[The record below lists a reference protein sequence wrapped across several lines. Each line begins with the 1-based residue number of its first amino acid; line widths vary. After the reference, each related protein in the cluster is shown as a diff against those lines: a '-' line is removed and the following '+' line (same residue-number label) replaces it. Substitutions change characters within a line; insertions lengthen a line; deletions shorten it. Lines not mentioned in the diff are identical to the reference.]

1 MIPHEPPSTE
11 PLPHSHVPT
20 SERATSVWTLLTGA
34 GPAGIAAVRL
44 TGPATLGFAQ
54 RHVRL
59 HRGSWADVPAGA
71 VRRAAL
77 LDADGEPVDD
87 VLVWLRARGPVAD
100 LVLYLHGSPV
110 LVDLCRVLAEKSA
123 FTTSDEPPADLWP
136 ARNRFEAAGWARLPQ
151 MKTETGVRWLLDQ
164 IERLPAALRAL
175 SGERDEPRL
184 RAALRAIANRERIAQ
199 WFATPLRI
207 AVVGPPN
214 AGKSTLINAVSGRSV
229 SLVSHVPGTTR
240 DYLEHPGEH
249 RGFPV
254 MWIDTAGLRHAADA
268 LEAAGIEQTRRVVAT
283 CDVLLVVLDVT
294 AGPQQFGGALCELA
308 RAWPAASVVALN
320 KTDLPHEAAAL
331 RASVAAL
338 GVERVCEV
346 SAAEGRGL
354 DALADAVLAASG
366 RLEADLEAPAAP
378 TAELAEALR
387 ACAAARSPVAA
398 VRRLLELG

>member
-1 MIPHEPPSTE
+1 MTPHEPPSTE
-11 PLPHSHVPT
+11 PLPHSHVPA
-20 SERATSVWTLLTGA
+20 SERATNVWTLLTGA
-34 GPAGIAAVRL
+34 GPAAIAAVRL
-44 TGPATLGFAQ
+44 TGPAALGFAEG
-54 RHVRL
+54 HVRL
-59 HRGSWADVPAGA
+59 HRGSWTDVPAGA

-87 VLVWLRARGPVAD
+87 VLVWLRAREPVAD

-110 LVDLCRVLAEKSA
+110 LVDLCRRLAETSA
-123 FTTSDEPPADLWP
+123 FTASNEPQTDLWP

-151 MKTETGVRWLLDQ
+151 MQTETGVRWLLDQ
-164 IERLPAALRAL
+164 IDRLPAALRAL
-175 SGERDEPRL
+175 SRERDEQRV
-184 RAALRAIANRERIAQ
+184 RAALRAIADRERIAR

-214 AGKSTLINAVSGRSV
+214 AGKSTLINAVSGRRV

-240 DYLEHPGEH
+240 DYLEHPGEQ

-254 MWIDTAGLRHAADA
+254 TWIDTAGLRHAADA

-294 AGPQQFGGALCELA
+294 AGPQQLGGALCEMV
-308 RAWPAASVVALN
+308 RSWPAGAVVALN

-331 RASVAAL
+331 RERAESLGAARL
-338 GVERVCEV
+338 CEI

-354 DALADAVLAASG
+354 DTLADSVLSACG
-366 RLEADLEAPAAP
+366 RLDADLSAPAAL

-387 ACAAARSPVAA
+387 ACARAGSPGGAL
-398 VRRLLELG
+398 RRLLEET